1 MADKKGIE
9 ILDAKL
15 LSSKI
20 VPRQFKA
27 ELPLVH
33 KKMNSIIKKTG
44 KVLSDTVFETG
55 NLALRKWLSLLAKQG
70 ASQSKLTAYLRCGLA
85 HLTYDYVES
94 QYKKID
100 IDDLISRTLVSMK
113 NRKLHNCFF
122 KPQVE
127 PAPAKKAPKSKKK
140 VEPVLK
146 TLAYKKT
153 GTKKKSP
160 AKAKKPTAKKA
171 APKKAG
177 VKKTVRK
184 VAKKASAKKAVSKK
198 PAAKRPVSKKK
209 AVLKTLAY
217 KKAPVRKAA
226 PKKATAQKKAATKK
240 NASAKRPA
248 AKKNIV
254 KAISKK
260 AEALKSKMKK
270 AVGGKKKTPTR
281 KLSSKKA
288 GRPVKTY
295 SYSDRLTYLVR

>member
-20 VPRQFKA
+20 VPKQFKA
-27 ELPLVH
+27 DLPLVH

-55 NLALRKWLSLLAKQG
+55 NMALRKWLSLLAKQG

-100 IDDLISRTLVSMK
+100 LDDLISRTLVSMK

-122 KPQVE
+122 KPQGE
-127 PAPAKKAPKSKKK
+127 PAPAKKAAKQKKK

-146 TLAYKKT
+146 TLAYKKS
-153 GTKKKSP
+153 GARKKSP
-160 AKAKKPTAKKA
+160 AKAKKPATKKPTAKKA
-171 APKKAG
+171 AVKKAAKKSTA
-177 VKKTVRK
+177 KKTV
-184 VAKKASAKKAVSKK
+184 SKR
-198 PAAKRPVSKKK
+198 PAAKKK

-217 KKAPVRKAA
+217 KKAPARKAAPRKAASRKAA
-226 PKKATAQKKAATKK
+226 PKKKAATKK
-240 NASAKRPA
+240 STAKKPA
-248 AKKNIV
+248 GRKNIV
-254 KAISKK
+254 KAISRK
-260 AEALKSKMKK
+260 AEALKSKVKK
-270 AVGGKKKTPTR
+270 AVGGKKKAST
-281 KLSSKKA
+281 KKPA
-288 GRPVKTY
+288 SAKAKRPVKAY
-295 SYSDRLTYLVR
+295 SYSDRLTYMVK